1 MPYPS
6 RKRNKNVPF
15 NQPHPNRNATTPQ
28 DPPPLPPLIVRA
40 SMAKN
45 STSASIIPSVSITE
59 FASSTTATKKMI
71 TAPSNLQHQ
80 QQPTSIAR
88 PRRGRPPKVKG
99 PTVDFCSTASI
110 AKYISN
116 SSNDIYSNNT
126 EMNKL
131 IMSISANTVRYDTKA
146 DGSTNKFFNILS
158 SHPSLGNLGRKVIDP
173 LSGIEEY
180 QVIILTRG
188 EKTQAKYDVLN
199 AALLIVA
206 MNLKM
211 VGYEDVDMTT
221 R

>member
-15 NQPHPNRNATTPQ
+15 NQPHPNRNETTPQ
-28 DPPPLPPLIVRA
+28 DPHPLPPLIVRA
-40 SMAKN
+40 SLTKN
-45 STSASIIPSVSITE
+45 STSASIIPSFSANE
-59 FASSTTATKKMI
+59 LASSTTATKKMT
-71 TAPSNLQHQ
+71 TAPLNHQHQ

-88 PRRGRPPKVKG
+88 PRPCRPPKVKG
-99 PTVDFCSTASI
+99 PTVDFCSTSSI
-110 AKYISN
+110 AKFIS
-116 SSNDIYSNNT
+116 STSNEIYSNDT

-131 IMSISANTVRYDTKA
+131 IMSISTNTSRYDSKA
-146 DGSTNKFFNILS
+146 DMLTNKFFNILG
-158 SHPSLGNLGRKVIDP
+158 SHPSLGNLGKKVIDP

-180 QVIILTRG
+180 QLIILTRG